1 MEPLTPGSAPPDA
14 STTLSATLSA
24 TPSSTTLITER
35 LRLRPLVPDDIE
47 AVYAACQDP
56 DVQRWTTIPSPY
68 ERRHA
73 EHFIERMVPDMWRA
87 GSNFVFAVEPVG
99 GGPLLASVNA
109 HGESGVWAVGFWTV
123 KEHRGLGYT
132 TEALR
137 ALTRWMFT
145 ELDAERVEWR
155 AEVGNEASR
164 AVALKAGFALEGT
177 LRAALLMKETT
188 RDAWIGALLP
198 SDLGLPS
205 RHPYLPARR

>member
-1 MEPLTPGSAPPDA
+1 MEQLTPSAAPPDA
-14 STTLSATLSA
+14 SATSLTTG
-24 TPSSTTLITER
+24 R
-35 LRLRPLVPDDIE
+35 LRLRPLAPADTE
-47 AVYAACQDP
+47 AVYVACQDP

-73 EHFIERMVPDMWRA
+73 EHFVERIVPRMWQA
-87 GSNFVFAVEPVG
+87 GTNFVFAVEPAG

-109 HGESGVWAVGFWTV
+109 HNHTGVWAVGYWTV
-123 KEHRGLGYT
+123 KEHRGRGYT

-145 ELDAERVEWR
+145 ELGVERVEWR
-155 AEVGNEASR
+155 CEAGNEGSR
-164 AVALKAGFALEGT
+164 AVALKAGFRLEGT
-177 LRAALLMKETT
+177 LRAALLVKGTT

-205 RHPYLPARR
+205 GHPYLPARG